1 MLKYKIHR
9 KTLLLLISTTLLIF
23 SCADNIPKVE
33 YETYQVKKKNLE
45 LLITDTGKIGSELE
59 KDVIA
64 PFSTKLDQL
73 LPEGSIVKKGELIG
87 KLATYDEE
95 KEVEKAE
102 LANKEGIFDLKIAEI
117 NNKKELYRLT
127 KELENAEIDLN
138 IAKIKKIKV
147 SVDKDKLALVTAEE
161 TLKTINSQM
170 IISDLDLKEKEKL
183 FKLGYLSEDEL
194 TKAKTKV
201 EELKQ
206 KKKYTL
212 TNIDVLK
219 KGAFKEQIEKEKT
232 NVNIAKENF
241 KKSKKELGSFKKTSI
256 FSLADSN
263 IKIDKSK
270 EKYNYY
276 TEIVKSG
283 NLSSP
288 LTGLLVYGKMY
299 VGEEEVKIKAGDSIR
314 EGATIAK
321 IYDINKPI
329 LHLMIN
335 EVDIPKVKLNQKVRF
350 NLDSYPEKT
359 FTGVV
364 SFIAPV
370 ALKKFEEDLN
380 NVSVFAVTVKI
391 NENDKLLK
399 PGMTANTELIAE
411 TYQSVITVP
420 SSCIIKEKNQNF
432 CFIKKGSEII
442 KQSIKTGV
450 SNDLETEIKSG
461 LAENDLIV
469 LNFRDTKLYE

>member
-1 MLKYKIHR
+1 MLKYKTNP
-9 KTLLLLISTTLLIF
+9 KSLLILITTSLLVF
-23 SCADNIPKVE
+23 SCSNNAPKVD

-45 LLITDTGKIGSELE
+45 LLITDTGEIGSELE
-59 KDVIA
+59 RDINA
-64 PFSTKLDQL
+64 PFSTKLDQV
-73 LPEGSIVKKGELIG
+73 LPEGSIVKKGDVVG

-95 KEVEKAE
+95 KEVEKAQ
-102 LANKEGIFDLKIAEI
+102 LANKEGGFDLKIAEV
-117 NNKKELYRLT
+117 NNKKELYRLS
-127 KELENAEIDLN
+127 KELENAKLDLQ
-138 IAKIKKIKV
+138 IAKLRKTKLI
-147 SVDKDKLALVTAEE
+147 VDRDKLAIVTAEE
-161 TLKTINSQM
+161 TLKTINSQLV
-170 IISDLDLKEKEKL
+170 ISDLDLKEKEKL
-183 FKLGYLSEDEL
+183 FKLGYLAQDEL

-206 KKKYTL
+206 KKIYTL
-212 TNIDVLK
+212 TNISVLK
-219 KGAFKEQIEKEKT
+219 KGAFKEEIQKEDT
-232 NVNIAKENF
+232 NISIARENF
-241 KKSKKELGSFKKTSI
+241 NKSKKDLTSFKKTSI
-256 FSLADSN
+256 FALADSN

-276 TEIVKSG
+276 NDMVKSG
-283 NLSSP
+283 NLISP
-288 LTGLLVYGKMY
+288 LSGLLVYGKMY

-314 EGATIAK
+314 EGSAIAK

-335 EVDIPKVKLNQKVRF
+335 EVDIPKVKLKQKVRF

-359 FTGVV
+359 FTGSV
-364 SFIAPV
+364 SFIAPL

-399 PGMTANTELIAE
+399 PGMTANAELIAE
-411 TYQSVITVP
+411 TYPSVITLP
-420 SSCIIKEKNQNF
+420 SSTIIKEKNQAF
-432 CFIKKGSEII
+432 CFIKKGDQVV
-442 KQSIKTGV
+442 KQPIKTGV

-461 LAENDLIV
+461 VAENDLIV